1 MEILQKNKQ
10 EFDYKMVIYYKMDV
24 SKKTVTTDSPHQN
37 SSLVD
42 EYEWNY
48 YKNGTRKQPQ
58 SVRKK
63 MQEPFKGLGLL
74 VYK

>member
-42 EYEWNY
+42 EYE
-48 YKNGTRKQPQ
+48 
-58 SVRKK
+58 
-63 MQEPFKGLGLL
+63 
-74 VYK
+74 